1 MELFHDLVNIQ
12 SAFLKN
18 SLGLGIIKSG
28 MRDDDDK
35 FSSRILLHEKL
46 PVLLEMI
53 VLWEQNCKLY
63 GNLNIIY
70 HKNFP
75 NKDKDNR
82 KCLAKICSVCSC
94 DVNPKFYYKSLFL

>member
-1 MELFHDLVNIQ
+1 MELFQDLVNIHP
-12 SAFLKN
+12 AFLKN

-53 VLWEQNCKLY
+53 VLWEQNCKFC
-63 GNLNIIY
+63 GNLNIKY
-70 HKNFP
+70 HKNLP
-75 NKDKDNR
+75 HKDKDNR
-82 KCLAKICSVCSC
+82 KYLAKICSVCSC